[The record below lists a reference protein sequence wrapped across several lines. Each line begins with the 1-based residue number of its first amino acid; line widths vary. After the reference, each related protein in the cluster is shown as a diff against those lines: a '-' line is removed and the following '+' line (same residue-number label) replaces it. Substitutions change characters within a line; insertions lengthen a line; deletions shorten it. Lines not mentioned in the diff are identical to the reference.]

1 MTSPTLYIQTS
12 ETDLQLLL
20 TIAQLKNDL
29 QTANRQKKAA
39 DSTAAESERKSKE
52 FQKDSEATAQMRKA
66 EENAKLFGA
75 SQKKGHA
82 RKNRYWRATYRLTT
96 VPDLGARVSRD
107 ETS

>member
-1 MTSPTLYIQTS
+1 MGTQPESTDGTALTSPTLYIQTS

-52 FQKDSEATAQMRKA
+52 FQKEATAQRRKA
-66 EENAKLFGA
+66 EENAKLFEA
-75 SQKKGHA
+75 SQRKGTLE
-82 RKNRYWRATYRLTT
+82 KIGTGGQCT
-96 VPDLGARVSRD
+96 V
-107 ETS
+107 